1 MARSRLKFE
10 FDQAVETRD
19 IEDLVA
25 VATTAVEGLC
35 GRTAMRIDP
44 SIEITSGRRIVE
56 IDDGT
61 DVGRCLA
68 RVLTRLAE
76 RGIGPQDFHVRRVT
90 GDDQGDD
97 VGDKW

>member
-1 MARSRLKFE
+1 MVRSRLKFE
-10 FDQAVETRD
+10 FDQNVETRD

-44 SIEITSGRRIVE
+44 SIHIATGRRSIE
-56 IDDGT
+56 IDDRT

-76 RGIGPQDFHVRRVT
+76 RGIGPSDFHVHRVT
-90 GDDQGDD
+90 ANNEYENGE
-97 VGDKW
+97 V